1 MAKILKRILIVFVG
15 LILLIYA
22 FNIEYLIK
30 GIRTIY
36 LTGNNTAFI
45 SDYEYFDNREI
56 KNLNPQPW
64 ALHKKYNKVA
74 ESDILQKLNKDRETK
89 SFLVIKNDSILFEKY
104 YDGYDQNSLSNSF
117 SMAKSIVVSLM
128 SKAIMEGK
136 IKGLDQPVS
145 DYFEEYKEGLASELT
160 VGDLASMS
168 SGMEWNEKYYSIIN
182 ITSESYFT
190 DDLRSVILRQ
200 KIIKKPGQ
208 NFRYSSGDTQ
218 LLGMVIEK
226 ATGTTLS
233 DYLSEKFWIPMG
245 AENSAL
251 WQLDSKKYGMEKAY
265 CCVASTARD
274 FARFGKLYINK
285 GKWENEV
292 VLDSSLV
299 ELSTQPVFNDS
310 PYYGYGWWLYNYKGK
325 KVFTMN
331 GHRGQ
336 FVISFPEENII
347 IVRQGDFNKKG
358 RVSDG
363 SEETD
368 DDDDVITT
376 GDLYKYM
383 SEGYKLAKSF
393 E

>member
-1 MAKILKRILIVFVG
+1 MTKIFKWVFIIFASLIA
-15 LILLIYA
+15 LIYA

-30 GIRTIY
+30 GVRTIY

-56 KNLNPQPW
+56 KSVNPQPW
-64 ALHKKYNKVA
+64 ALHKKYNMIS
-74 ESDILQKLNKDRETK
+74 ESDTLKKLNIDGKTK

-104 YDGYDQNSLSNSF
+104 YDGHSKNSLSNSF
-117 SMAKSIVVSLM
+117 SVAKSIVTSM
-128 SKAIMEGK
+128 MGRAIMEGK

-145 DYFEEYKEGLASELT
+145 DYFEQYKSGLASGVT
-160 VGDLASMS
+160 VGDLAAMS
-168 SGMEWNEKYYSIIN
+168 SGMDWSEKYYSVIN

-200 KIIKKPGQ
+200 KIIDKPGQ
-208 NFRYSSGDTQ
+208 SFRYSSGDTQ

-226 ATGTTLS
+226 ATGLS
-233 DYLSEKFWIPMG
+233 LTDYLTEKFWKPMG
-245 AENSAL
+245 AENTAL
-251 WQLDSKKYGMEKAY
+251 WQLDSDEYGMEKAY
-265 CCVASTARD
+265 CCIASTARD

-285 GKWENEV
+285 GMWGDQV
-292 VLDSSLV
+292 ILDSSFV
-299 ELSTQPVFNDS
+299 ELATKPVFEKS
-310 PYYGYGWWLYNYKGK
+310 PYYGYGWWLYNYEGK

-347 IVRQGDFNKKG
+347 IVRQGDYNERG
-358 RVSDG
+358 RVSNG
-363 SEETD
+363 E
-368 DDDDVITT
+368 
-376 GDLYKYM
+376 GDLYKYI
-383 SEGYKLAKSF
+383 SEGYKLAKSI

>member
-1 MAKILKRILIVFVG
+1 MSKILKWIFIVITS
-15 LILLIYA
+15 LILLLYA

-30 GIRTIY
+30 GVRTIY

-56 KNLNPQPW
+56 ENSNPEPWPIHKNYNQFVETEELKVLNEQ
-64 ALHKKYNKVA
+64 
-74 ESDILQKLNKDRETK
+74 RETK
-89 SFLVIKNDSILFEKY
+89 SFLVIKNDSIVFEKY

-117 SMAKSIVVSLM
+117 SVAKSIVVSLM
-128 SKAIMEGK
+128 GKAIMEGE

-145 DYFEEYKEGLASELT
+145 DYFEEYKDGLASELT

-168 SGMEWNEKYYSIIN
+168 SGMKWNEKYYSVIN

-200 KIIKKPGQ
+200 KIIEKPGQ
-208 NFRYSSGDTQ
+208 SFRYSSGDTQ
-218 LLGMVIEK
+218 LLAMVIEK

-233 DYLSEKFWIPMG
+233 DYLSEKFWKPMG
-245 AENSAL
+245 AENNAL
-251 WQLDSKKYGMEKAY
+251 WQLDSDNYGMEKAY
-265 CCVASTARD
+265 CCIASTARD
-274 FARFGKLYINK
+274 FARFGKLYINN
-285 GKWENEV
+285 GKWDNEII
-292 VLDSSLV
+292 LDSSFV
-299 ELSTQPVFNDS
+299 ELAIKPVFDSS
-310 PYYGYGWWLYNYKGK
+310 PYYGYGWWLYNYEGK

-347 IVRQGDFNKKG
+347 IVRQGSFNEKG
-358 RVSDG
+358 RVSN
-363 SEETD
+363 SS
-368 DDDDVITT
+368 
-376 GDLYKYM
+376 GDLYKYI
-383 SEGYKLAKSF
+383 SEGYNLAKSI

>member
-1 MAKILKRILIVFVG
+1 MTKIFKWVFIIFASLIA
-15 LILLIYA
+15 LIYA

-30 GIRTIY
+30 GVRTIY

-56 KNLNPQPW
+56 KSVNPQPW
-64 ALHKKYNKVA
+64 ALHKKYNMIS
-74 ESDILQKLNKDRETK
+74 ESDTLKKLNIDGKTK

-104 YDGYDQNSLSNSF
+104 YDGHSKNSLSNSF
-117 SMAKSIVVSLM
+117 SVAKSIVTSM
-128 SKAIMEGK
+128 MGRAIMEGK

-145 DYFEEYKEGLASELT
+145 DYFEQYKSGLASEVT
-160 VGDLASMS
+160 VGDLAAMS
-168 SGMEWNEKYYSIIN
+168 SGMDWSEKYYSVIN

-200 KIIKKPGQ
+200 KIIDKPGQ
-208 NFRYSSGDTQ
+208 SFRYSSGDTQ

-226 ATGTTLS
+226 ASGLS
-233 DYLSEKFWIPMG
+233 LTEYLTQKFWKPMG
-245 AENSAL
+245 AENTAL
-251 WQLDSKKYGMEKAY
+251 WQLDSDEYGMEKAY
-265 CCVASTARD
+265 CCIASTARD

-285 GKWENEV
+285 GMWGDQV
-292 VLDSSLV
+292 ILDSSFV
-299 ELSTQPVFNDS
+299 ELATKPVFEKS
-310 PYYGYGWWLYNYKGK
+310 PYYGYGWWLYNYEGE

-347 IVRQGDFNKKG
+347 IVRQGDFNEKG
-358 RVSDG
+358 RVSNGD
-363 SEETD
+363 
-368 DDDDVITT
+368 
-376 GDLYKYM
+376 GDLYKYI
-383 SEGYKLAKSF
+383 SEGYKLAKST

>member
-1 MAKILKRILIVFVG
+1 MTKIFKWIFIIFASLIS
-15 LILLIYA
+15 LIYA

-30 GIRTIY
+30 GARTIY

-56 KNLNPQPW
+56 KSVNPQPW
-64 ALHKKYNKVA
+64 ALHKKYNMIS
-74 ESDILQKLNKDRETK
+74 ESDTLQKLNIDGKTK

-104 YDGYDQNSLSNSF
+104 YDGHSKNSLSNSF
-117 SMAKSIVVSLM
+117 SVAKSIVTSM
-128 SKAIMEGK
+128 MGRAIMEGK

-145 DYFEEYKEGLASELT
+145 DYFEQYKSGLASEVT
-160 VGDLASMS
+160 VGDLAAMS
-168 SGMEWNEKYYSIIN
+168 SGMDWSEKYYSVIN

-200 KIIKKPGQ
+200 KIIDKPGQ
-208 NFRYSSGDTQ
+208 SFRYSSGDTQ

-226 ATGTTLS
+226 ATGLS
-233 DYLSEKFWIPMG
+233 LTDYLTEKFWKPMG
-245 AENSAL
+245 AENTAL
-251 WQLDSKKYGMEKAY
+251 WQLDSDEYGMEKAY
-265 CCVASTARD
+265 CCIASTARD

-285 GKWENEV
+285 GMWGDQV
-292 VLDSSLV
+292 ILDSSFV
-299 ELSTQPVFNDS
+299 ELATKPVFEKS
-310 PYYGYGWWLYNYKGK
+310 PYYGYGWWLYNYEGK

-347 IVRQGDFNKKG
+347 IVRQGDYNERG
-358 RVSDG
+358 RVSNG
-363 SEETD
+363 E
-368 DDDDVITT
+368 
-376 GDLYKYM
+376 GDLYKYI
-383 SEGYKLAKSF
+383 SEGYKLAKSI